1 MSTENKDLKDDEA
14 KQAAAAAVEAVEPA
28 EAEQATAAAEEP
40 VAVENES
47 SNSDVEA
54 EAETPSEEQQLADA
68 LAEVDALKDRLL
80 RSEAELENVRKRAER
95 ESDKARK
102 YALEKFAT
110 DLIAVLDSLEMG
122 VDAAQKEGATLE
134 AVREGSE
141 LTTKMFMDTLAKH
154 GVKQLD
160 PTGEKFNPEQ
170 HEAMVMQPS
179 EEAEPN
185 TVLETFQK
193 GYVLNERVL
202 RAARVVVAKAP

>member
-14 KQAAAAAVEAVEPA
+14 KQTTVEAEAVEPTQ
-28 EAEQATAAAEEP
+28 AEQEAAAAEEQA
-40 VAVENES
+40 AVENES
-47 SNSDVEA
+47 SNSDA
-54 EAETPSEEQQLADA
+54 EAEVEAPSAEQQLTDA

-122 VDAAQKEGATLE
+122 VDAAQKDGATLE

-160 PTGEKFNPEQ
+160 PTGDKFNPEQ

-179 EEAEPN
+179 EDAEAN

>member
-14 KQAAAAAVEAVEPA
+14 KQAAAAAEEAVEPA